1 MQRRLAWKLKQ
12 KLSSFSLCH
21 THTHTHTQP
30 QTEQLL
36 FKDQSSTRSFVE
48 KEEETSERLM
58 GGVDEEKDGGRWR
71 REVPG
76 DGKMREKQGADEGD
90 DVIF

>member
-1 MQRRLAWKLKQ
+1 
-12 KLSSFSLCH
+12 
-21 THTHTHTQP
+21 
-30 QTEQLL
+30 
-36 FKDQSSTRSFVE
+36 
-48 KEEETSERLM
+48 M